1 MFEMLV
7 FIFGVY
13 ALVFGSVNLPWNLS
27 VSGWRARVAGL
38 FLMAPLPLLVL
49 LGRVVGQ
56 GIDAQTAL
64 SFYGILEL
72 ILVLLGILGAAL
84 FVYLTRQRHEDIQT
98 EEDPDY

>member
-13 ALVFGSVNLPWNLS
+13 AFVFGSVSLPWNLS
-27 VSGWRARVAGL
+27 VSGWRARIAGL
-38 FLMAPLPLLVL
+38 FLMAPLPILVL
-49 LGRVVGQ
+49 LGRVIGQ

-64 SFYGILEL
+64 SFYGIMEL

-84 FVYLTRQRHEDIQT
+84 FVYLTRWKNEEIQT
-98 EEDPDY
+98 DEESDN